1 MNGINTKMEE
11 LQEETQYIM
20 VDGKPVTIRK
30 VIDDIL
36 RKDDDEKNRKL
47 GVDA

>member
-1 MNGINTKMEE
+1 MNTINDIMEE

-36 RKDDDEKNRKL
+36 KKDDVKKKRKL

>member
-1 MNGINTKMEE
+1 MSNINDIMED
-11 LQEETQYIM
+11 LQEETQYMM

-47 GVDA
+47 GIDA

>member
-1 MNGINTKMEE
+1 MNNINYIMEE

-36 RKDDDEKNRKL
+36 KKDDVKKKRKL